1 MELIINN
8 WEYVLI
14 IILSIDKIVA
24 LTPNTWDDLI
34 WTSIKKAIFKVVGN
48 NMFKVFIKKLVK
60 KHGVKGLLI
69 LVGDIATKITPSKA
83 DDAVWKK
90 IKKEIKKFSG

>member
-1 MELIINN
+1 
-8 WEYVLI
+8 
-14 IILSIDKIVA
+14 
-24 LTPNTWDDLI
+24 
-34 WTSIKKAIFKVVGN
+34 
-48 NMFKVFIKKLVK
+48 MFKMIVKKLVK
-60 KHGVKGLLI
+60 KHGLKNLLI